1 MGETQEKKIA
11 YHRLRLEDDTM
22 VEGPLVVVYR
32 EGVMQTFYPL
42 EREEAGVI
50 WRGGVGTPRI

>member
-1 MGETQEKKIA
+1 MGEAQEKKIA